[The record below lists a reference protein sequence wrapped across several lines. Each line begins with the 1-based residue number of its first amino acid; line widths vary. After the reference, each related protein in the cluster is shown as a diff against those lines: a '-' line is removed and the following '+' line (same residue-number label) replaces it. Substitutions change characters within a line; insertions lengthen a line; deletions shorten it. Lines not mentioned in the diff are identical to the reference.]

1 MRRGRPRPVG
11 RRGAPGARG
20 RAGTA
25 APQPLPDGR
34 GVVLQRAASW
44 HSCGRRALANSL
56 PGAGGG
62 GGEGR
67 GGGGGDG
74 DGSVKRRRLNDS
86 GCSPRPSRRRIDRPP
101 PALSPGHGRQRGCRV
116 RLRGGVRRGAEMGGG
131 EALPGFASPAPPRG
145 CAPSAFPGARRLL
158 ARSAAPRRTEG
169 ESSPSL
175 FLCELFAALSRRVGV
190 GPLPSPKP
198 LRGRRGCA
206 PVN

>member
-1 MRRGRPRPVG
+1 MRLCPAIPGMRRGRPRLVG

-44 HSCGRRALANSL
+44 HSCGRRALASSL

-62 GGEGR
+62 GEGR
-67 GGGGGDG
+67 GGGGDG

-86 GCSPRPSRRRIDRPP
+86 GCSARPSRWRTERSPRT
-101 PALSPGHGRQRGCRV
+101 LFPGHGRQRGCRV

-131 EALPGFASPAPPRG
+131 EALPGIASPAPPRG
-145 CAPSAFPGARRLL
+145 CAPLPTSGL
-158 ARSAAPRRTEG
+158 AVSPSVALHPAEQG
-169 ESSPSL
+169 ESSRVC
-175 FLCELFAALSRRVGV
+175 FFANGCCSQQACGSWPA
-190 GPLPSPKP
+190 PLPKSP
-198 LRGRRGCA
+198 
-206 PVN
+206 